1 MRFSWEPNVRSSNEG
16 RDCFFQIVVVVFV
29 SFRGVPEARCCA
41 ACRRQI
47 VFDGE
52 RGGCGRRCMGE
63 GGGGGWT
70 DYLTEC
76 GGAVES
82 KSIEG
87 VRG

>member
-1 MRFSWEPNVRSSNEG
+1 MYAVPMKEGTASFKLSSSFSCLSAVFQKLVVAQRAGVRLSLMG
-16 RDCFFQIVVVVFV
+16 
-29 SFRGVPEARCCA
+29 RGVG
-41 ACRRQI
+41 
-47 VFDGE
+47 V
-52 RGGCGRRCMGE
+52 GE
-63 GGGGGWT
+63 GVWERGGGGWT